1 MSEASKRLNWRS
13 LRLRTTAGAAL
24 VVGLVLLV
32 AGAAMVML
40 LRRSLTADVRNTA
53 AFRAKTVA
61 GLLDSG
67 TGPEDLPLGGD
78 DDQFIQVVRDGS
90 VVAASGTVEGEPLV
104 VELGVGQER
113 RVEVPFED
121 DGFLVL
127 SRASQDGE
135 YQVLVGRTLEQVDE
149 STSVVIGLLVFG
161 LPILLLAVLFV
172 TWRVVGR
179 ALGPVESIRTQVE
192 WISGDRLDARVPAP
206 ETGDEIA
213 RLAHTM
219 NRMLERLEASS
230 ERQRRFV
237 SDASHELRSP
247 VASIRQ
253 HVEVAL
259 RHPETTSTE
268 DLARVVLD
276 EDLRIQQLVDD
287 LLLLA
292 RMDEGARPDKASVD
306 LDDIVF
312 EEVRRP
318 HGEAAVGVD
327 ARGVSAGRVL
337 GDRKQLTQLVS
348 NLMRNAI
355 GHARTKVRLSLEE
368 SDGRVALVVE
378 DDGEG
383 IPRTEQDRV
392 FERFVRLEDSRAR
405 DSGGAGLGLAIVAE
419 VARAHGGRATAGSSD
434 LGGARIDVILPS
446 A

>member
-24 VVGLVLLV
+24 VVGLVLLI

-53 AFRAKTVA
+53 AFRAETVA

-67 TGPEDLPLGGD
+67 TAPEDLPLGVD

-104 VELGVGQER
+104 VELGVGEER

-135 YQVLVGRTLEQVDE
+135 YQVLVGRTLEQVGE

-179 ALGPVESIRTQVE
+179 ALGPVESIRAQVE
-192 WISGDRLDARVPAP
+192 SISGDRLDARVPAP
-206 ETGDEIA
+206 KTGDEIA
-213 RLAHTM
+213 RLADTM

-292 RMDEGARPDKASVD
+292 RMDEGARPDKTSVD

-318 HGEAAVGVD
+318 RGEAVSVD

-355 GHARTKVRLSLEE
+355 GHARTKVRLSLGE

-383 IPRTEQDRV
+383 IPPMEQDRV

-419 VARAHGGRATAGSSD
+419 VASAHGGRATAGSSD